1 MHCYYGADCL
11 RGKPRSYFIYWL
23 ENENIT
29 KTNACVVLNF
39 GETKPF
45 KRIPIVLI
53 TPPDSPLSK
62 TWKGQPVTFLS
73 CHCAALTC
81 CKVVRT
87 LRILTMLSIAA
98 LTLILLTSAI
108 SKDEKTTKRV
118 LLAQTRCQLFIL
130 WLSEFLRK
138 SLRFCRQLFGVCCL
152 NLFCANV
159 L

>member
-29 KTNACVVLNF
+29 KTNACVVFNF

-108 SKDEKTTKRV
+108 SKDEKTTKESCLRRRV
-118 LLAQTRCQLFIL
+118 VNYSYCGWVNF
-130 WLSEFLRK
+130 S
-138 SLRFCRQLFGVCCL
+138 G
-152 NLFCANV
+152 NLFAFVDNFSVCV
-159 L
+159 V